1 MRKKDVLT
9 QKEAKLVALNK
20 QSDAA
25 IRLVQETVTGLET
38 VNGEIEATMAEINE
52 YQKRLAETYE
62 GLGVTRNK
70 NQRIMQN
77 FKNLLCIE

>member
-9 QKEAKLVALNK
+9 QKEAKLVALNE

-25 IRLVQETVTGLET
+25 IRLVQATVTGLET

-62 GLGVTRNK
+62 GLDATRNK

>member
-9 QKEAKLVALNK
+9 QKEAKLVALNE

-25 IRLVQETVTGLET
+25 IRLVQATVTGLET

-62 GLGVTRNK
+62 GLDATRNK
-70 NQRIMQN
+70 NQRIMKN

>member
-9 QKEAKLVALNK
+9 QKEAKLVALNE

-25 IRLVQETVTGLET
+25 IRLVQATVTGLET

>member
-25 IRLVQETVTGLET
+25 IRLVQATVTGLET